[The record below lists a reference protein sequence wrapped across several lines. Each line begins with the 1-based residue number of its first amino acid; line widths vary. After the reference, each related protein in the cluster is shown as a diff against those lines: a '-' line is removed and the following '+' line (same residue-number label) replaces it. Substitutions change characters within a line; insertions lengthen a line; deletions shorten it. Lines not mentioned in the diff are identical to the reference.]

1 MKILFSPSTIPAF
14 NLAAEEY
21 LFSAK
26 KDDFLFLYVN
36 VPCVIIGSN
45 QAVLNEVDMDFCIR
59 NDIRI
64 LRRLSGGGAV
74 YHDEGNL
81 NYCFISNSREGRSPL
96 SADFLDPIVDVLSLL
111 DIPAEIGRRKDL
123 WLSQSFKISGTA
135 SHVSKGRELHHGTL
149 LYDTDLAKLQNALS
163 PEFKNLNKKATAS
176 VPSPV
181 RNIRNYLS
189 EKGQEAFLATDFF
202 TLFAQKMQEYYQ
214 TSAFIALS
222 DEDIA
227 EIEALRKGK
236 YTQRVWNYRM

>member
-1 MKILFSPSTIPAF
+1 MKILFSPSTVPAF

-36 VPCVIIGSN
+36 APCVVIGSN

-64 LRRLSGGGAV
+64 VRRLSGGGAV

-81 NYCFISNSREGRSPL
+81 NYSFISNSQEGRSPL
-96 SADFLDPIVDVLSLL
+96 SADFLYPIVDVLSLF
-111 DIPAEIGRRKDL
+111 DIPAEIGKRKDL
-123 WLSQSFKISGTA
+123 WLSQHFKISGTA

-149 LYDTDLAKLQNALS
+149 LYDTDLENLQNALS
-163 PEFKNLNKKATAS
+163 PEFKNLKKKATAS

-181 RNIRNYLS
+181 KNIRNYLS
-189 EKGQEAFLATDFF
+189 EKGKETLLSADFF
-202 TLFAQKMQEYYQ
+202 TLFTQKMQEYCQ

-227 EIEALRKGK
+227 EIEALQKVK
-236 YTQRVWNYRM
+236 YTRRAWNYRM